1 MSHSDPS
8 DARWRARRLAARLAY
23 VVVVLVATWSGLQL
37 DPDPTLARLRFARG
51 LHPGFRP
58 MDVLDAVRNVALFAG
73 LGGVWLVTG
82 DPARL
87 RRGVLAATVVGTA
100 LSVVAE
106 FAQLFS
112 PTRMASVL
120 DLLTNGGGALL
131 GAAAVAY
138 AIAVVARRRARTAGA
153 VVPHLL
159 VAGPYLGACLLEA
172 FSAWGRPDKV
182 PGAWGGFG
190 TRWDAAVADFWTHP
204 HALPMW
210 SDLLLFAPAGFLA
223 TRVLVERGMA
233 PWRAALVAAA
243 AGAVT
248 WGGAEVLRGM
258 SGADLRPWAVVLHA
272 VATLLGAALAAA
284 LADRERE
291 GAGRGQSSG
300 DRLVRLR
307 RDPRAFVAILFLW
320 SLRPFAPVTGVGELL
335 GKLSTDAFVPLRA
348 LSGMWSLHSVADVA
362 IGFCLYLPVGAW
374 YSVRRRADG
383 RGPRAPWPGLAL
395 AVATEVAQLLVRG
408 RNFDVTDVMVQG
420 AGVLVGWAIV
430 RRADARRDRL
440 YAGARRGVADRVA
453 PAPAAAA
460 RGTAAQR
467 ALG

>member
-1 MSHSDPS
+1 MPHSDPS

-23 VVVVLVATWSGLQL
+23 VAVVLIATWSGLEL
-37 DPDPTLARLRFARG
+37 DANLELAKLRLARG

-87 RRGVLAATVVGTA
+87 RRGVLAATLVGTA

-106 FAQLFS
+106 AAQLFS
-112 PTRMASVL
+112 PRRMASVL

-138 AIAVVARRRARTAGA
+138 AIAVVARRRARSAAA

-172 FSAWGRPDKV
+172 FSAWGRLDKV

-190 TRWDAAVADFWTHP
+190 PRWGASVADFWQHP

-223 TRVLVERGMA
+223 TRVLIERGVSPA
-233 PWRAALVAAA
+233 RAATVATML
-243 AGAVT
+243 GGLT
-248 WGGAEVLRGM
+248 WGVAELMRGL

-272 VATLLGAALAAA
+272 VATLLGAALAAT
-284 LADRERE
+284 LAERE
-291 GAGRGQSSG
+291 GHGAGRGRSFG
-300 DRLVRLR
+300 DWLVRLR
-307 RDPRAFVAILFLW
+307 RDARAYVALLFLW
-320 SLRPFAPVTGVGELL
+320 SLRPFAPVTSVGELL
-335 GKLSTDAFVPLRA
+335 GKLSWDALVPLRA
-348 LSGMWSLHSVADVA
+348 LAGMWSLHSVADVA

-374 YSVRRRADG
+374 FSVRPRADG
-383 RGPRAPWPGLAL
+383 RGPRAPWLGLAL
-395 AVATEVAQLLVRG
+395 AVATEVAQIAIRG
-408 RNFDVTDVMVQG
+408 RNFDITDVMVQG

-440 YAGARRGVADRVA
+440 QLAARRETVT
-453 PAPAAAA
+453 P
-460 RGTAAQR
+460 GTRATRAQS

>member
-1 MSHSDPS
+1 MPHSDPT

-23 VVVVLVATWSGLQL
+23 VVVVLIATWSGLYL
-37 DPDPTLARLRFARG
+37 DPNLALAKLRLARG

-87 RRGVLAATVVGTA
+87 GRGVLAATLVGTA

-106 FAQLFS
+106 TAQLFS
-112 PTRMASVL
+112 PRRMASVL
-120 DLLTNGGGALL
+120 DLLTNGGGAFL

-138 AIAVVARRRARTAGA
+138 AIAVVARRRARTVAA

-159 VAGPYLGACLLEA
+159 VAGPYLAACLCEA
-172 FSAWGRPDKV
+172 FSAWGRPDLV
-182 PGAWGGFG
+182 PDAAGGFR
-190 TRWDAAVADFWTHP
+190 TRWRASVADFRLHP

-223 TRVLVERGMA
+223 TRVLIERGA
-233 PWRAALVAAA
+233 SPARAATVATTL
-243 AGAVT
+243 GALT
-248 WGGAEVLRGM
+248 WGVAEVLRGL

-272 VATLLGAALAAA
+272 LATLLGAVFAATLAA
-284 LADRERE
+284 REAR
-291 GAGRGQSSG
+291 GAGRGVTLA

-307 RDPRAFVAILFLW
+307 SSARAYVALLFLW
-320 SLRPFAPVTGVGELL
+320 SLRPFAPVTSVGELL
-335 GKLSTDAFVPLRA
+335 GKLSWDALVPLRA
-348 LSGMWSLHSVADVA
+348 LAGLWSLHSVADVA
-362 IGFCLYLPVGAW
+362 VGFLLYLPVGAW
-374 YSVRRRADG
+374 FSVRTRADG
-383 RGPRAPWPGLAL
+383 RTPRAPWWGLAL
-395 AVATEVAQLLVRG
+395 AVATEVAQIAIRG
-408 RNFDVTDVMVQG
+408 RDFDITDVMVQG

-440 YAGARRGVADRVA
+440 QLTAQREAVMPGTR
-453 PAPAAAA
+453 AA
-460 RGTAAQR
+460 RTQS